1 MNLVSLE
8 DLIAPAVSMQ
18 AKVSDVRLLPSISLK
33 RTDSG
38 RHWREEVLARLL
50 RAPWRPWLLN
60 VTVHDGVVDLWGI
73 ANSKEEKLAA
83 GVAVE
88 NAPGVALVNNHV
100 IVRPHNWAEAKP
112 YFTEADET

>member
-1 MNLVSLE
+1 MTALSTFG
-8 DLIAPAVSMQ
+8 ASPT
-18 AKVSDVRLLPSISLK
+18 P
-33 RTDSG
+33 
-38 RHWREEVLARLL
+38 
-50 RAPWRPWLLN
+50 
-60 VTVHDGVVDLWGI
+60 
-73 ANSKEEKLAA
+73 KEEKLAA